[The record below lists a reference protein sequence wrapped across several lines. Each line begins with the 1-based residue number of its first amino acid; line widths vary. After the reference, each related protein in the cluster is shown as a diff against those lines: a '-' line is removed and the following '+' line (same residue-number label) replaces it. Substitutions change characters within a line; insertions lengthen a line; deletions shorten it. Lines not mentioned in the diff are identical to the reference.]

1 MRVSAALSDQI
12 FKKEGLNL
20 NSENSYAR
28 ASRYIRGM
36 SGKAISKT
44 ESSSVLYKFRLTADG
59 RSVAIDREEI
69 ASVVADRNDAA
80 NAKEVHFRRVTA
92 SNARKRSWNVIAVG
106 CAQ

>member
-1 MRVSAALSDQI
+1 
-12 FKKEGLNL
+12 
-20 NSENSYAR
+20 
-28 ASRYIRGM
+28 M
-36 SGKAISKT
+36 SGKAVSKT

-92 SNARKRSWNVIAVG
+92 CNARKKSWNVIAVG